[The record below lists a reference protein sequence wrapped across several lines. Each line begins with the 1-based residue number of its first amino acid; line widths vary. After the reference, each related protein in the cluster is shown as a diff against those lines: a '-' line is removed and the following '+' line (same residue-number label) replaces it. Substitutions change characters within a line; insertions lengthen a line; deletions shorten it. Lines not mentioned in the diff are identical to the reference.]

1 MSFSR
6 CQRFVGSKFRGRR
19 APEASC
25 KHVVGSARKLKLAV
39 ARVRA
44 FVRAPCTCGLW
55 AERGHAAKL
64 L

>member
-44 FVRAPCTCGLW
+44 FVRGACSVHMW
-55 AERGHAAKL
+55 AERGHADKL